1 MRLRISARCGTLCWN
16 RATWL
21 YRKSGFCHS
30 FIHIFGGFVSF
41 RIIYIKPRYQEY
53 IRQFCN
59 EHMLFDKTFNGKT
72 TQRPY
77 VGIII
82 KGLFETDYFVPLT
95 TIHSNKV
102 INNTEIYE
110 IKTGQRSLLNFNLMI
125 PVPSSEQIK
134 FDFQELRNINTKNI
148 YQAQS
153 KELNRNQDIITLR
166 AINTY
171 LKVLDNP
178 DSRLAKR
185 SNDFLLLE
193 KKSLEW
199 EESHPSGK
207 KPVRGDK
214 INTQTT
220 TYIEAQKVLGQEKL
234 DQILNR

>member
-1 MRLRISARCGTLCWN
+1 M
-16 RATWL
+16 
-21 YRKSGFCHS
+21 
-30 FIHIFGGFVSF
+30 
-41 RIIYIKPRYQEY
+41 
-53 IRQFCN
+53 
-59 EHMLFDKTFNGKT
+59 
-72 TQRPY
+72 
-77 VGIII
+77 GIII

-102 INNTEIYE
+102 INNKEIYE

-153 KELNRNQDIITLR
+153 KELNQNQDIITLR

-178 DSRLAKR
+178 NSRLAKR

-207 KPVRGDK
+207 NPVRGDE
-214 INTQTT
+214 INTQTP

-234 DQILNR
+234 DLILNR